1 MTDLKLKIL
10 YFEYIIHLLLQW
22 HKEIYSNVNPIASF
36 TRLKSLKLLFLV
48 SSVNATQDNNGLLD
62 IFDKFYA
69 MQHGPVES
77 DVYNAMVTSQTHI
90 FDFKERITALKSL
103 DTNAFSQ
110 IPEEIKN
117 KIEEAI
123 LSLKK
128 RNKFIVTYKSFEL
141 VEITHKWESWQIAL
155 GIAQILGKGSELMST
170 ESIKNDFKYFS

>member
-69 MQHGPVES
+69 TW
-77 DVYNAMVTSQTHI
+77 TS
-90 FDFKERITALKSL
+90 R
-103 DTNAFSQ
+103 
-110 IPEEIKN
+110 
-117 KIEEAI
+117 
-123 LSLKK
+123 K
-128 RNKFIVTYKSFEL
+128 RCI
-141 VEITHKWESWQIAL
+141 
-155 GIAQILGKGSELMST
+155 
-170 ESIKNDFKYFS
+170 